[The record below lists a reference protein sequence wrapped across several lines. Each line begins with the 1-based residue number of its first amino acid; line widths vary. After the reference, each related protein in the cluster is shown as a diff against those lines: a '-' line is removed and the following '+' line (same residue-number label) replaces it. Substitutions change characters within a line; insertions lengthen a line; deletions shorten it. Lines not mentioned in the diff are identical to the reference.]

1 MSTWDQAAMQKSFH
15 GIALDAERYANELAD
30 RIKRDP
36 RRDSPHVRD
45 THDEHLA
52 KFFVYDSL
60 AYNRCLES
68 RSALVA
74 ELKARLAGPCEVR
87 AMGRFKAEDF
97 ERHWRSYLSVLL
109 RDFEAS

>member
-1 MSTWDQAAMQKSFH
+1 MSAWDQTAVHKSFL
-15 GIALDAERYANELAD
+15 GIARDAERYAKELAD

-60 AYNRCLES
+60 AYNRCIES
-68 RSALVA
+68 RAALVA
-74 ELKARLAGPCEVR
+74 ELKTRLAGPCEVR
-87 AMGRFKAEDF
+87 AIGRFNAEDF
-97 ERHWRSYLSVLL
+97 ERHWRQYLSFLL
-109 RDFEAS
+109 REFEVS